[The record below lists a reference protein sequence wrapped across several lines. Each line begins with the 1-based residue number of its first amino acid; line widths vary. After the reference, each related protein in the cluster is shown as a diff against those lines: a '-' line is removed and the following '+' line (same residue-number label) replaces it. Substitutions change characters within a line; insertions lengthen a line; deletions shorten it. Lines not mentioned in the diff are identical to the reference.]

1 MGSLLGQSTGS
12 IPVMTTIAVMKSPY
26 KKRGIFKPKTYTT
39 MKKII
44 EILTNEEKS
53 FNVNGVWFMLLM
65 PIVLIALMGLAGWF
79 DTHGM

>member
-1 MGSLLGQSTGS
+1 
-12 IPVMTTIAVMKSPY
+12 
-26 KKRGIFKPKTYTT
+26 

-53 FNVNGVWFMLLM
+53 FNVNGVWFMVLM
-65 PIVLIALMGLAGWF
+65 PIVLIALLGLAGWM

>member
-1 MGSLLGQSTGS
+1 
-12 IPVMTTIAVMKSPY
+12 MKN
-26 KKRGIFKPKTYTT
+26 F
-39 MKKII
+39 I

-53 FNVNGVWFMLLM
+53 FNVDGKWFIILT

>member
-1 MGSLLGQSTGS
+1 
-12 IPVMTTIAVMKSPY
+12 
-26 KKRGIFKPKTYTT
+26 

-53 FNVNGVWFMLLM
+53 FNVNGVWFMVLM
-65 PIVLIALMGLAGWF
+65 PILLIALMGLAGYF

>member
-1 MGSLLGQSTGS
+1 
-12 IPVMTTIAVMKSPY
+12 
-26 KKRGIFKPKTYTT
+26 

-44 EILTNEEKS
+44 EILTNEETS
-53 FNVNGVWFMLLM
+53 FNVNGVWFMVLM

>member
-1 MGSLLGQSTGS
+1 
-12 IPVMTTIAVMKSPY
+12 
-26 KKRGIFKPKTYTT
+26 

-53 FNVNGVWFMLLM
+53 FNVNGVWFMVLM
-65 PIVLIALMGLAGWF
+65 PIVLIALMGLAGYF

>member
-1 MGSLLGQSTGS
+1 
-12 IPVMTTIAVMKSPY
+12 MKN
-26 KKRGIFKPKTYTT
+26 F
-39 MKKII
+39 I

-65 PIVLIALMGLAGWF
+65 PIVLIALMGLAGYM